1 MIHAFQNIPVS
12 ADLSDVL
19 LDAHAP
25 VQLWSNLLNTNFDF
39 PRFNV
44 ESGIFWLHD
53 LVGNEDYWLSHIDDL
68 SVSAALWLMADTQK
82 KHEYGAGGR
91 ERTHIVSHLDRFL
104 FFKKWWRSVSMFNIN
119 PDSGCE
125 TPDEYFTL
133 SLLIEIRIQDKVVYG
148 RRTNICQSV
157 FVCEFT
163 SKRIKIPFSIIWN
176 CTFLNYSS
184 QGIEA
189 PRSFKFFISAQ
200 LQTVDLVKGTQFW
213 GVGIAAGRSWQD
225 SSVSRRSSLLHYSKA
240 KEQIQVN

>member
-1 MIHAFQNIPVS
+1 MS
-12 ADLSDVL
+12 L
-19 LDAHAP
+19 
-25 VQLWSNLLNTNFDF
+25 
-39 PRFNV
+39 
-44 ESGIFWLHD
+44 
-53 LVGNEDYWLSHIDDL
+53 
-68 SVSAALWLMADTQK
+68 SAALWLMADTQK
-82 KHEYGAGGR
+82 KHEYVSDCR
-91 ERTHIVSHLDRFL
+91 ERTRIVSHLYRFL
-104 FFKKWWRSVSMFNIN
+104 VFKKWWRSVSMFNIN

-125 TPDEYFTL
+125 TPDEYFTI

-163 SKRIKIPFSIIWN
+163 SKCIKIPFSIIWN

-225 SSVSRRSSLLHYSKA
+225 SSVSRHSSLFHYSKA